1 MYLVLARSMMTR
13 ASAAGRKPQWL
24 PATTGRTVM
33 GFAST
38 TCGGRPQESR
48 SSSPQRS
55 RESGIAVVLIAIG
68 IVLGFAVGR
77 WLMR

>member
-13 ASAAGRKPQWL
+13 ASAAG
-24 PATTGRTVM
+24 
-33 GFAST
+33 